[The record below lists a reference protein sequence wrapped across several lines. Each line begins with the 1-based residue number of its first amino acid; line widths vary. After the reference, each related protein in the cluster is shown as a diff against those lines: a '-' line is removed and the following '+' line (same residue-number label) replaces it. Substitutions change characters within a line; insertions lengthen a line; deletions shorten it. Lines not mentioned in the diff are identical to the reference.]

1 MHRGGGNSLK
11 SSHNYGFSLIETFN
25 NLALWGEKKFV
36 SELKRT
42 YKFKRGVNCHTM
54 DNSPKYHMVGNDVGL
69 KSPTYISFK
78 FWYRDFCS
86 SLRANAKQSRETVIT
101 RSEKRRSNRIHIE
114 KDEIATFR
122 CTPLAMTEK
131 RLRNKCAMTCDLFP
145 RPFGERVRER
155 GYLAASLLSRLAA
168 FTLAEVLV
176 TLGIIGVVSA
186 MTVPTLMQNYQRQ
199 SYVTQLHK
207 VYNETS
213 QMLIQVMTDRN
224 ALNLNETGAFNNIE
238 NSAATFK
245 KYFKVV
251 HDCGATLTP
260 CFASEYKSIDGTSTA
275 TAGECWY
282 AVSLANGASICFTSM
297 INDGNYPYIVTYVDV
312 NGAKGPN
319 ISGRDYFLLQFY
331 NNGTIEDA
339 GIESECVVDRICTQP
354 IEQQRLRYG
363 CTNSAWPASCLG
375 RILNDNWQMTY

>member
-1 MHRGGGNSLK
+1 MRRGK
-11 SSHNYGFSLIETFN
+11 VCYD
-25 NLALWGEKKFV
+25 K
-36 SELKRT
+36 
-42 YKFKRGVNCHTM
+42 
-54 DNSPKYHMVGNDVGL
+54 
-69 KSPTYISFK
+69 
-78 FWYRDFCS
+78 S

-101 RSEKRRSNRIHIE
+101 RSDKRRSNRIHIE

-122 CTPLAMTEK
+122 CTPLAMTKK

-275 TAGECWY
+275 AAGECWY

>member
-1 MHRGGGNSLK
+1 MHRGGG
-11 SSHNYGFSLIETFN
+11 
-25 NLALWGEKKFV
+25 
-36 SELKRT
+36 
-42 YKFKRGVNCHTM
+42 
-54 DNSPKYHMVGNDVGL
+54 
-69 KSPTYISFK
+69 
-78 FWYRDFCS
+78 
-86 SLRANAKQSRETVIT
+86 
-101 RSEKRRSNRIHIE
+101 
-114 KDEIATFR
+114 
-122 CTPLAMTEK
+122 K
-131 RLRNKCAMTCDLFP
+131 RLGATHVALCDSVGSYF
-145 RPFGERVRER
+145 RHWCG
-155 GYLAASLLSRLAA
+155 A
-168 FTLAEVLV
+168 FTLAEVLI

-275 TAGECWY
+275 AAGECWY

>member
-1 MHRGGGNSLK
+1 MNYNHERGLNIDENIIIEPLTRISNAHIHSQRTAPSPRWSDVKGSNFSDKVYSLFTTRHSLK
-11 SSHNYGFSLIETFN
+11 S
-25 NLALWGEKKFV
+25 
-36 SELKRT
+36 
-42 YKFKRGVNCHTM
+42 
-54 DNSPKYHMVGNDVGL
+54 
-69 KSPTYISFK
+69 
-78 FWYRDFCS
+78 
-86 SLRANAKQSRETVIT
+86 
-101 RSEKRRSNRIHIE
+101 
-114 KDEIATFR
+114 
-122 CTPLAMTEK
+122 
-131 RLRNKCAMTCDLFP
+131 
-145 RPFGERVRER
+145 
-155 GYLAASLLSRLAA
+155 AA

-275 TAGECWY
+275 AAGECWY